1 MDRHMWILPTF
12 CAFALFVHVMTLAI
26 VAYRHFRRPR
36 RSEIL
41 AAAPPISIIRPVC
54 GLENNLESTLRS
66 GLALDYP
73 RYETIFCV
81 ARANDPAL
89 PLVRRLVDEYAARH
103 GADAR
108 VLVGDDPISINPK
121 LNNVLKGWR
130 AARHDWIVMAD
141 SNVAMPRDY
150 LQRLLGR
157 WSGDAGMVCS
167 PPLGTAPESFAADLE
182 CAFLDSFQG
191 RFQLAADT
199 FGMGFAQGKTMF
211 TRRDILDRAGGIE
224 TLAREVAEDAAATKA
239 VRGQGLE
246 VRLVDRLI
254 PQPLGRRTFAEVWRR
269 QVRWARLRRA
279 SFPLQFSAELVAGG
293 LPPIAALSVG
303 AALDLWPGTFIPLYA
318 AVWYGAELALIGAV
332 KWPLS
337 SRMPLAL
344 ILRDTL
350 LPVLFV
356 AALTGSAFTWRGNAM
371 AVATRHPH
379 ASARRER
386 LSRVRHSL
394 VKRAEAIRAYAAANR
409 RR

>member
-1 MDRHMWILPTF
+1 MWILPTF

-26 VAYRHFRRPR
+26 VAYRHFRRLR

-41 AAAPPISIIRPVC
+41 AAAPPVSIIRPVC

-66 GLALDYP
+66 GLVLDYP

-89 PLVRRLVDEYAARH
+89 PLVRRLVDEYAAQH
-103 GADAR
+103 GADVR

-167 PPLGTAPESFAADLE
+167 PPLGTAPESVAADLE

-246 VRLVDRLI
+246 VRLVDRLM

-279 SFPLQFSAELVAGG
+279 SFPLQFSTELVAGG

-303 AALDLWPGTFIPLYA
+303 AALDLWPAPLIPLYA

-337 SRMPLAL
+337 PRTPLAL
-344 ILRDTL
+344 VLRDLL

-371 AVATRHPH
+371 AVATSRPH

-386 LSRVRHSL
+386 FSRVRHSL
-394 VKRAEAIRAYAAANR
+394 AKRAEAIRAYAHAAR